1 MARRLRCYAS
11 RWRKFWTSG
20 VALRGGGLKPL
31 TGALAEDRGAERCE
45 KRRDLIASG
54 ADREDERWAESGP
67 LPSEASKRI
76 QMTSKPGSRL
86 HPGMSL
92 GVTRLLPRWCPAYR
106 QHELGLGSRVEPVKA
121 CPDTAAGVTGG
132 ERETSKRR
140 IREEL
145 STVAGRAGGLA
156 RSSCEV
162 PACRSGGGA
171 KGRGRPG

>member
-1 MARRLRCYAS
+1 VARWLRCYAS

-20 VALRGGGLKPL
+20 AALRGGGLKPL
-31 TGALAEDRGAERCE
+31 TGALAEDRGAERRE
-45 KRRDLIASG
+45 KRRDLITSG
-54 ADREDERWAESGP
+54 ADREDERRAETGS

-106 QHELGLGSRVEPVKA
+106 QHEPGPGSRVEPVKV
-121 CPDTAAGVTGG
+121 CPDTAVSLAGGK
-132 ERETSKRR
+132 RETSKRR
-140 IREEL
+140 IRKEL
-145 STVAGRAGGLA
+145 STGAGHAGGLA

-162 PACRSGGGA
+162 PAYRSRGGA